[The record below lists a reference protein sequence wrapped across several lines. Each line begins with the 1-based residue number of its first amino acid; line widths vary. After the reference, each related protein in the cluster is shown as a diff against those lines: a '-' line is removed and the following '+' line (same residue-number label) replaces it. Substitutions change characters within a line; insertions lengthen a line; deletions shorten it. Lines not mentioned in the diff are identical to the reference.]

1 MLIKMS
7 NKAKQIHNNYC
18 NYMVEKAT
26 NNTLKYRNEEVKK
39 IGIKSNGMTKN
50 ELILA
55 LAE

>member
-1 MLIKMS
+1 MS
-7 NKAKQIHNNYC
+7 NKGKQIHTVWC

-26 NNTLKYRNEEVKK
+26 NNGLTYRKEEVKK
-39 IGIKSNGMTKN
+39 SGIKSNGMTRN

>member
-1 MLIKMS
+1 MS
-7 NKAKQIHNNYC
+7 NKAKQIHNTWC

-39 IGIKSNGMTKN
+39 SGIKSNGMSRT

>member
-1 MLIKMS
+1 MS
-7 NKAKQIHNNYC
+7 NKAKQIHNTWC

-26 NNTLKYRNEEVKK
+26 DNTLKYRNKEVNKS
-39 IGIKSNGMTKN
+39 GIKSSGMTRN